1 MLRSLWLCMIYGV
14 FLCGGLVAPFVIGLG
29 YVWVDTFSP
38 QHVAY
43 SILNEIPV
51 SAIMAAAMMGA
62 YLLMDRKAPPRP
74 SVILILI
81 LMMAGWVTYTSET
94 VAVAPEFGWA
104 KWDWAIKTIGFA
116 AFMPFLFRSRVQIEA
131 FLQVYI
137 FSAAI
142 QIVPYGIKTILAGGS
157 YHANLGVIEGNTGLA
172 EGATLA
178 TVAAMGVPIVL
189 WLRRHTVILPRIKP
203 VSYMYFGLAV
213 AAVSASIGTFERTG
227 LVAIVIVA
235 TGLWL
240 QSRNKVRYA
249 IYGAI
254 VAAIAAFVVIRPDSE
269 WLERMSTITHYHN
282 DTSAEGRI
290 LVWKW
295 TLNYVKTHPFG
306 GGFNSYVIDTIEF
319 PGEDGS
325 PAYVVHGKAFHSMY
339 FEMLGEHG
347 YPGLALFIGLLL
359 ATFLTLVRVALK
371 CRKLPEMAWCRDLA
385 IAFMIAEV
393 VLAVCGAFIGIAFQP
408 EVYYT
413 FAMTAMLASHVRTVE
428 RRVGPIRAPVIIP
441 DDPTV
446 PVYA

>member
-1 MLRSLWLCMIYGV
+1 MIYGV
-14 FLCGGLVAPFVIGLG
+14 FLFGGIVAPFVIGLG

-43 SILNEIPV
+43 SILNQIPV
-51 SAIMAAAMMGA
+51 SAIMAAAAVGA

-74 SVILILI
+74 GVIMVLILA
-81 LMMAGWVTYTSET
+81 MAAWVTYTSET

-142 QIVPYGIKTILAGGS
+142 QIVPYGIKTILSGGS
-157 YHANLGVIEGNTGLA
+157 YHANLGLIEGNTGLA

-189 WLRRHTVILPRIKP
+189 WLRRYTVILPRIKL
-203 VSYMYFGLAV
+203 VNWMYLGLAV
-213 AAVSASIGTFERTG
+213 VAVSASIGTFERTG

-235 TGLWL
+235 AGLWL
-240 QSRNKVRYA
+240 QSRHKVRYA
-249 IYGAI
+249 LCGAI
-254 VAAIAAFVVIRPDSE
+254 VAAIALLVVIRPDSE
-269 WLERMSTITHYHN
+269 WLERMSTMTHYHS

-347 YPGLALFIGLLL
+347 YPGLGLFLALFI

-408 EVYYT
+408 EVYYG

>member
-1 MLRSLWLCMIYGV
+1 MIYGM

-38 QHVAY
+38 QRIAY

-51 SAIMAAAMMGA
+51 SAIMAAAAVGA
-62 YLLMDRKAPPRP
+62 YLLIDRKAPPRP
-74 SVILILI
+74 GVILVLI
-81 LMMAGWVTYTSET
+81 LAMAGWVTYTSET
-94 VAVAPEFGWA
+94 VLVAPEFGWA
-104 KWDWAIKTIGFA
+104 KWDWAIKTICFA

-142 QIVPYGIKTILAGGS
+142 QIVPYGIKTILSGGS
-157 YHANLGVIEGNTGLA
+157 YHANLGLLSGNSGLA
-172 EGATLA
+172 EGSTLA

-189 WLRRHTVILPRIKP
+189 WLRRYTIILPHIKL
-203 VSYMYFGLAV
+203 VKWMYLGLAV

-227 LVAIVIVA
+227 LVALMVVA
-235 TGLWL
+235 VGLWL
-240 QSRNKVRYA
+240 QSKHKIRYA
-249 IYGAI
+249 IYGGI
-254 VAAIAAFVVIRPDSE
+254 VAAIAALVVIRPDSE
-269 WLERMSTITHYHN
+269 WLERMSTITHYKQ
-282 DTSAEGRI
+282 DSSAEGRI

-295 TLNYVKTHPFG
+295 TLNFVKTHPFG
-306 GGFNSYVIDTIEF
+306 GGFNAYVVDTIEF
-319 PGEDGS
+319 PASDDA

-347 YPGLALFIGLLL
+347 YPGLGLFLTLLV

-385 IAFMIAEV
+385 IAFMIGEV

-408 EVYYT
+408 EVYYV

>member
-1 MLRSLWLCMIYGV
+1 MIYGM
-14 FLCGGLVAPFVIGLG
+14 FLCGGIVAPFVIGLG

-38 QHVAY
+38 QRIAY
-43 SILNEIPV
+43 SFLNEIPV
-51 SAIMAAAMMGA
+51 SAIMAVAAAGA
-62 YLLMDRKAPPRP
+62 YLLIDRKAPPRP
-74 SVILILI
+74 NMILVLILA
-81 LMMAGWVTYTSET
+81 MAGWVTYTSET
-94 VAVAPEFGWA
+94 VLLVPEFGWA
-104 KWDWAIKTIGFA
+104 KWDWAIKTICFA

-142 QIVPYGIKTILAGGS
+142 QIVPYGIKTIISGGS
-157 YHANLGVIEGNTGLA
+157 YHANLGLLSGNSGLA
-172 EGATLA
+172 EGSTLA
-178 TVAAMGVPIVL
+178 TVATMGVPIAL
-189 WLRRHTVILPRIKP
+189 WLRRYTIILPRIKL
-203 VSYMYFGLAV
+203 VNLMYLGLAI

-227 LVAIVIVA
+227 LVAIMIVA
-235 TGLWL
+235 VGFWL
-240 QSRNKVRYA
+240 QSKHKVRYA

-254 VAAIAAFVVIRPDSE
+254 VGAIAALYVIRPDSE
-269 WLERMSTITHYHN
+269 WLERMSTITHYN
-282 DTSAEGRI
+282 QDSSAEGRI

-295 TLNYVKTHPFG
+295 TLNFVKTHPFG

-319 PGEDGS
+319 PGADGS
-325 PAYVVHGKAFHSMY
+325 AAYVVHGKAFHSMY

-347 YPGLALFIGLLL
+347 WPGLGLFLTLLI

>member
-1 MLRSLWLCMIYGV
+1 MIYGM

-38 QHVAY
+38 QRIAY

-51 SAIMAAAMMGA
+51 SAIMAAAAVGA

-74 SVILILI
+74 NMILVLILA
-81 LMMAGWVTYTSET
+81 MAGWVTYTSET
-94 VAVAPEFGWA
+94 VLLVPEFGWA
-104 KWDWAIKTIGFA
+104 KWDWAIKTICFA

-142 QIVPYGIKTILAGGS
+142 QIVPYGIKTIISGGS
-157 YHANLGVIEGNTGLA
+157 YHANLGLLSGNSGLA
-172 EGATLA
+172 EGSTLA
-178 TVAAMGVPIVL
+178 TVATMGVPIVL
-189 WLRRHTVILPRIKP
+189 WLRRYTVILPHIKL
-203 VSYMYFGLAV
+203 VNWMYIGLAI
-213 AAVSASIGTFERTG
+213 AAISASIGTFERTG
-227 LVAIVIVA
+227 LVAILIVA
-235 TGLWL
+235 VGLWL
-240 QSRNKVRYA
+240 QSKHKARYA
-249 IYGAI
+249 ILGGI
-254 VAAIAAFVVIRPDSE
+254 VAVIAALYVIRPDSE
-269 WLERMSTITHYHN
+269 WMERMSTMAHYN
-282 DTSAEGRI
+282 QDSSAEGRI

-295 TLNYVKTHPFG
+295 TLNFVKTHPFG
-306 GGFNSYVIDTIEF
+306 GGFNSYVVDTIEF

-347 YPGLALFIGLLL
+347 WPGLGLFLTLLI

-371 CRKLPEMAWCRDLA
+371 CRKLSEMAWCRDLA
-385 IAFMIAEV
+385 IAFMIAEL

-408 EVYYT
+408 EVYYI

>member
-1 MLRSLWLCMIYGV
+1 MIYGV

-254 VAAIAAFVVIRPDSE
+254 VAAMAAFVVIRPDSE
-269 WLERMSTITHYHN
+269 WLERMSTLTHYHN

-306 GGFNSYVIDTIEF
+306 GGFNAYVIDTIEF